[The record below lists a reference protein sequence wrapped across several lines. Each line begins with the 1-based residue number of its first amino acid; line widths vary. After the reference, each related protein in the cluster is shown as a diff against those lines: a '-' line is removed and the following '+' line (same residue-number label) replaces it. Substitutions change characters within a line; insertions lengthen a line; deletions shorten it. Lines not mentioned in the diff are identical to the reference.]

1 MGYGYGMVRCGRLW
15 VRVRLDVADWVRV
28 RLDVADYGLGLG

>member
-1 MGYGYGMVRCGRLW
+1 MADW

>member
-1 MGYGYGMVRCGRLW
+1 MADW

-28 RLDVADYGLGLG
+28 RLDVADYRLGLG